1 MLNIYIP
8 GHPVKNKKHPDGCL
22 KKHACCEK
30 TFGTNKK
37 HTRDRMC
44 IKQYK
49 PYVQHTA
56 GDTSD
61 IR

>member
-1 MLNIYIP
+1 MPGFYIP
-8 GHPVKNKKHPDGCL
+8 GTSREKQKAPRRVLKEACLLRKNVR
-22 KKHACCEK
+22 
-30 TFGTNKK
+30 TNKK
-37 HTRDRMC
+37 HTQDRMC

>member
-1 MLNIYIP
+1 MLSFYIP
-8 GHPVKNKKHPDGCL
+8 EPPVEKQKAPRRVLKEACLPRKNVR
-22 KKHACCEK
+22 
-30 TFGTNKK
+30 TNKK

-44 IKQYK
+44 IKYK

>member
-22 KKHACCEK
+22 KKHVCREK

-37 HTRDRMC
+37 TH
-44 IKQYK
+44 
-49 PYVQHTA
+49 P
-56 GDTSD
+56 GSD
-61 IR
+61 VHKTV